1 MSDTINPLEQA
12 MNALSESLGSNFE
25 EQGGIEVLA
34 SMLSLPDDE
43 FETLSPFIL
52 NSLEKSLNSM
62 NDKFALVKALSI
74 NGMRGED
81 LLDIYE
87 KSIEEIDTQLN
98 DISQQKK
105 DFVKQIMGMI
115 CNAITDT
122 EGLSKRIIQVPIQI
136 LDERARIPE
145 YAHGSDSGMD
155 VFALEDVTINPGE
168 TKIIRTGIAVALPLG
183 YELQVRPKSGRCAN
197 SKLRVANTPGTI
209 DAGYRDEIGIIIE
222 NIEAPIQDIQY
233 EKAPIEQV
241 LIVRSILHG
250 KSYTISAGEKI
261 AQLVLAEVPKA
272 TFYEV
277 ENVREIG
284 EDRGGGFGSSG
295 LK

>member
-1 MSDTINPLEQA
+1 MPLAYLPKQHLIQVYGEKKMSDTINPLEQA

-25 EQGGIEVLA
+25 EQGGLEVLA

-105 DFVKQIMGMI
+105 DFVKQI
-115 CNAITDT
+115 
-122 EGLSKRIIQVPIQI
+122 
-136 LDERARIPE
+136 
-145 YAHGSDSGMD
+145 
-155 VFALEDVTINPGE
+155 INE
-168 TKIIRTGIAVALPLG
+168 
-183 YELQVRPKSGRCAN
+183 
-197 SKLRVANTPGTI
+197 
-209 DAGYRDEIGIIIE
+209 
-222 NIEAPIQDIQY
+222 
-233 EKAPIEQV
+233 
-241 LIVRSILHG
+241 
-250 KSYTISAGEKI
+250 
-261 AQLVLAEVPKA
+261 
-272 TFYEV
+272 
-277 ENVREIG
+277 
-284 EDRGGGFGSSG
+284 
-295 LK
+295 

>member
-87 KSIEEIDTQLN
+87 KSIEEIDT
-98 DISQQKK
+98 
-105 DFVKQIMGMI
+105 
-115 CNAITDT
+115 
-122 EGLSKRIIQVPIQI
+122 
-136 LDERARIPE
+136 
-145 YAHGSDSGMD
+145 
-155 VFALEDVTINPGE
+155 
-168 TKIIRTGIAVALPLG
+168 
-183 YELQVRPKSGRCAN
+183 
-197 SKLRVANTPGTI
+197 
-209 DAGYRDEIGIIIE
+209 
-222 NIEAPIQDIQY
+222 
-233 EKAPIEQV
+233 
-241 LIVRSILHG
+241 
-250 KSYTISAGEKI
+250 
-261 AQLVLAEVPKA
+261 
-272 TFYEV
+272 
-277 ENVREIG
+277 
-284 EDRGGGFGSSG
+284 
-295 LK
+295 